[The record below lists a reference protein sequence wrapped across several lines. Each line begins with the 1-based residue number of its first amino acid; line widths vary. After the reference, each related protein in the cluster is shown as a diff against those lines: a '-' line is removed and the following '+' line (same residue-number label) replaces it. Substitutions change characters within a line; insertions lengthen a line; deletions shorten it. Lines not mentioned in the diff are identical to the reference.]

1 MKLLVERF
9 TSDNDATISA
19 IYLDNVFQ
27 CFGLEDE
34 YREEKVASETRIPP
48 GSYKVGLRTTGGFH
62 ARYEKKFS
70 DIHQGMLHVQNV
82 PGFEFILIHIGNT
95 DENTAG
101 CLLVGTGARAGEGDM
116 SIQSSRVAYKKL
128 YSKVVEAAKQ
138 ESLEI
143 EYFDRDRTVDNDLK
157 K

>member
-9 TSDNDATISA
+9 TSDEDTTISA
-19 IYLDNVFQ
+19 IYLDGIFQ

-34 YREEKVASETRIPP
+34 YREDKIAFETRIPS
-48 GSYKVGLRTTGGFH
+48 GTYKVGVRTTGGFH
-62 ARYEKKFS
+62 AKYTQKFS
-70 DIHQGMLHVQNV
+70 EIHQGMLHVQDV
-82 PGFEFILIHIGNT
+82 PEFEYILIHVGNT

-128 YSKVVEAAKQ
+128 YSKVIEAAKQ
-138 ESLEI
+138 GDLEI
-143 EYFDRDRTVDNDLK
+143 EYFDRDR
-157 K
+157 

>member
-9 TSDNDATISA
+9 TSDKDATISA

-34 YREEKVASETRIPP
+34 YREEKVASETRIPA

-62 ARYEKKFS
+62 ARYEKIFS
-70 DIHQGMLHVQNV
+70 DIHQGMLHVQDV
-82 PGFEFILIHIGNT
+82 PGFEYILIHVGNT

-101 CLLVGTGARAGEGDM
+101 CLLVGTGARAAEGDM

-128 YSKVVEAAKQ
+128 YSKVIEAAKQ
-138 ESLEI
+138 ENLEI
-143 EYFDRDRTVDNDLK
+143 KYFDRDRTE
-157 K
+157 